1 MADRNLVQML
11 RNAGVEAWNR
21 SRVDHPDYP
30 RCDIYEEA
38 VRGADLSGAELS
50 GVDLGSAIMIG
61 ADLRGADLRGADL
74 SKSWLHQADL
84 TGANLEG
91 ARLDEALLLD
101 SKLRDANLRG
111 ASLRQARIEGDKRLS
126 YPSHIVVGAN
136 LTGANLTSADLTGAQ
151 ILDSSLAGVNLT
163 DANIEGSTI
172 VNAHV
177 HGVSIWDLRGKPA
190 RQSQLII
197 RVRGGRLEFNDLR
210 AAVFFN
216 LLQNGLSL
224 GDVVSIS
231 GKVSVL
237 ILGRFT
243 DDNKNDT
250 DDKKTVNRKLVL
262 EGLRGKLESLGFNP
276 VVFDFERPEDRDL
289 TEMIISLA
297 AMSLF
302 ILADLTKPRSV
313 PLELQATVPNLM
325 IPFVPIIQRGEEPF
339 AMFKDLLGK
348 HDWVLDVLE
357 YDQLER
363 LLAAFK
369 EAVVVP
375 ALNKRDELRSRK
387 ADVRPKRSIDDYL
400 R

>member
-1 MADRNLVQML
+1 ML
-11 RNAGVEAWNR
+11 RTEGVAAWNR

-38 VRGADLSGAELS
+38 IRGADLSGADLS
-50 GVDLGSAIMIG
+50 AVNLNGAILIG
-61 ADLRGADLRGADL
+61 ADLRAADLRGTDL
-74 SKSWLHQADL
+74 SKAWLHQADL

-101 SKLRDANLRG
+101 TKLRDANLRG
-111 ASLRQARIEGDKRLS
+111 ASLRKARIEGDKRLS
-126 YPSHIVVGAN
+126 YPSHIVVGAD

-151 ILDSSLAGVNLT
+151 IWDSSLAGATLT
-163 DANIEGSTI
+163 DANIDGSTM

-190 RQSQLII
+190 RQGQLIVQM
-197 RVRGGRLEFNDLR
+197 RAGRIEFNDLR

-243 DDNKNDT
+243 GDSEDD
-250 DDKKTVNRKLVL
+250 NRKLVL
-262 EGLRGKLESLGFNP
+262 EGLRGKLETLGFNP
-276 VVFDFERPEDRDL
+276 VVFDFERPADRDL

-302 ILADLTKPRSV
+302 VIADLTKPRSV
-313 PLELQATVPNLM
+313 PLELQATIPNLM
-325 IPFVPIIQRGEEPF
+325 IPFVPIIRQGEEPF
-339 AMFKDLLGK
+339 AMFRDLLGK
-348 HDWVLDVLE
+348 HDWVLDLLE
-357 YDQLER
+357 YDELDK

-369 EAVVVP
+369 EAIVVP

-387 ADVRPKRSIDDYL
+387 AEVRPKRSIDDYL

>member
-1 MADRNLVQML
+1 MADSNLVQML

-38 VRGADLSGAELS
+38 IRGADLSGADLS
-50 GVDLGSAIMIG
+50 GADLRSAILLG
-61 ADLRGADLRGADL
+61 ADLRGANLRGADL
-74 SKSWLHQADL
+74 SKAWLHQADL
-84 TGANLEG
+84 TGANLEDS
-91 ARLDEALLLD
+91 RLDEALLLD

-111 ASLRQARIEGDKRLS
+111 ASLRQARIEGDKRLT
-126 YPSHIVVGAN
+126 YPSHMVVGAD
-136 LTGANLTSADLTGAQ
+136 LTGANLTSADLSGAQ
-151 ILDSSLAGVNLT
+151 LWDSSLDGANLT
-163 DANIEGSTI
+163 DANIDGSTI
-172 VNAHV
+172 VNARV

-190 RQSQLII
+190 RQSQLIVTT
-197 RVRGGRLEFNDLR
+197 RAGRLEFTDLR
-210 AAVFFN
+210 ASVFAN

-243 DDNKNDT
+243 GDT
-250 DDKKTVNRKLVL
+250 EQDNRKLVL

-276 VVFDFERPEDRDL
+276 VVFDFERPADRDL

-297 AMSLF
+297 GMSLF
-302 ILADLTKPRSV
+302 VIADLTKPRSV
-313 PLELQATVPNLM
+313 PLELQATIPNLM

-357 YDQLER
+357 YDQLDK
-363 LLAAFK
+363 LLAGFK
-369 EAVVVP
+369 DAVVIP

-387 ADVRPKRSIDDYL
+387 AEVRPKRSIDDYL
-400 R
+400 

>member
-1 MADRNLVQML
+1 MADNNLVQML
-11 RNAGVEAWNR
+11 HDAGVEAWNR

-38 VRGADLSGAELS
+38 IRGADLSGAVLS
-50 GVDLGSAIMIG
+50 GLNLRSAILVG
-61 ADLRGADLRGADL
+61 ADLRAADLRGADL
-74 SKSWLHQADL
+74 SKAWLHQADL

-101 SKLRDANLRG
+101 SKLRDANLRS
-111 ASLRQARIEGDKRLS
+111 ASLRGVRIEGDKRLS
-126 YPSHIVVGAN
+126 YPSHIAVGAD
-136 LTGANLTSADLTGAQ
+136 LTGANLTSADLSGAQ
-151 ILDSSLAGVNLT
+151 IWDSSLEDVNLT
-163 DANIEGSTI
+163 GANIDGSTI
-172 VNAHV
+172 VNASV
-177 HGVSIWDLRGKPA
+177 HGISIWDIRGKPA
-190 RQSQLII
+190 RQSQLLVST
-197 RVRGGRLEFNDLR
+197 RAGRLEFNDLR

-224 GDVVSIS
+224 GDVVSIA

-243 DDNKNDT
+243 GDSEHD
-250 DDKKTVNRKLVL
+250 NRKLVL

-289 TEMIISLA
+289 TETIISLA
-297 AMSLF
+297 GMSLF
-302 ILADLTKPRSV
+302 VIADLTKPRSV

-339 AMFKDLLGK
+339 AMFQDLLGK

-357 YDQLER
+357 YDPLEK

-369 EAVVVP
+369 DAIVIP

-387 ADVRPKRSIDDYL
+387 ANVRPKRSIDDYL